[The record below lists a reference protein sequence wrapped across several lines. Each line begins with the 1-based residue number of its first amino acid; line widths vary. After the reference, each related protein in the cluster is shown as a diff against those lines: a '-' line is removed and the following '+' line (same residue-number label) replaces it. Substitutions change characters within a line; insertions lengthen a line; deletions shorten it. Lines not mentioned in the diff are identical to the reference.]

1 MRKKV
6 ISWLI
11 KLFAICFV
19 VYGFIYH
26 TFVMFLILFTLIG
39 GVYVIIKYGQKIF
52 DKLKNIKKL

>member
-11 KLFAICFV
+11 KLFVICFV

-39 GVYVIIKYGQKIF
+39 GVYVIIKHGQKIF